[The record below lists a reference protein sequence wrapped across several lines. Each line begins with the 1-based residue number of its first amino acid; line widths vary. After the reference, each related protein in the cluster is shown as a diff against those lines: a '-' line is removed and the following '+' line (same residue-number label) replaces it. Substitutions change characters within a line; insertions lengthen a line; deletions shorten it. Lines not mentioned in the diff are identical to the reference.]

1 MWFSYE
7 QDRFIIPFINSIS
20 LCWSLLH
27 LRLLLQVICIFI
39 YFPFNI
45 VFIAL
50 YLIVSWILIPL
61 PVNSINLI
69 THTRTSLLAEYSS
82 SLPALLLAEI
92 SIDFNWSKQSEY
104 SSHSQSTQS
113 TLSNKLCHKPIKPS
127 HCSLQNVLIIIWLNY
142 FKMSFFKLL
151 LTSLHNNNS
160 VFFASYKYR
169 DGKLILF
176 PVLTGLW

>member
-50 YLIVSWILIPL
+50 YLIVSWILIL
-61 PVNSINLI
+61 FTCTFVSWNIRRFQLEQ
-69 THTRTSLLAEYSS
+69 A
-82 SLPALLLAEI
+82 
-92 SIDFNWSKQSEY
+92 SEY
-104 SSHSQSTQS
+104 SSHCQSTQS
-113 TLSNKLCHKPIKPS
+113 TLSNELYHKPIKPS

-176 PVLTGLW
+176 PIPTDLW

>member
-92 SIDFNWSKQSEY
+92 SVDFNWSKQANTHPIASQLNQPY
-104 SSHSQSTQS
+104 QTSFTTSQSNLATA
-113 TLSNKLCHKPIKPS
+113 H
-127 HCSLQNVLIIIWLNY
+127 
-142 FKMSFFKLL
+142 FKMS
-151 LTSLHNNNS
+151 
-160 VFFASYKYR
+160 
-169 DGKLILF
+169 
-176 PVLTGLW
+176 